1 MPVTT
6 GVNRYSLAAG
16 AAALAILLASCSS
29 SKKNAPDTTA
39 PAGTTTSATA
49 PSSAAG
55 PSAPAAG
62 GIVISGFAYSGALTV
77 KPGEKVTVTNK
88 DSVAHTL
95 TDVGGKFDTGNIDG
109 SGATGTFTA
118 PTAPG
123 SYQLKCTYHPQMK
136 GTLVVKA

>member
-6 GVNRYSLAAG
+6 GMNRSSLAAG

-29 SKKNAPDTTA
+29 SKKNSPDTTA
-39 PAGTTTSATA
+39 PAGTTTSAAA
-49 PSSAAG
+49 PSS
-55 PSAPAAG
+55 AAG
-62 GIVISGFAYSGALTV
+62 GIVISGFAYSGTLTV

-95 TDVGGKFDTGNIDG
+95 TDVGGKFDTGNIAG

-123 SYQLKCTYHPQMK
+123 SYQLKCTYHPRMK
-136 GTLVVKA
+136 GSLVVKA